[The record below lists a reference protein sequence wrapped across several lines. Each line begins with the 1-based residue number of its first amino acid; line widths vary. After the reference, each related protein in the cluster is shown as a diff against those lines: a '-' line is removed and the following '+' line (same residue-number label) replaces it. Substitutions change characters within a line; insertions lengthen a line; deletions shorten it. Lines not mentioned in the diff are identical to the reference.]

1 VILTIKLSGIAKV
14 KGIELKMSP
23 LEKRI
28 QNLKSFKELEEKSAK
43 PNQNYIDD
51 LNLSIKRLELELKNV
66 SKDGYRMVKV

>member
-1 VILTIKLSGIAKV
+1 
-14 KGIELKMSP
+14 MSP

-28 QNLKSFKELEEKSAK
+28 QNLKAFKELEEKSAK

-51 LNLSIKRLELELKNV
+51 LNLSIKRFELELKNI